1 MLLPSECYVPS
12 SNLQPMLAVSTN
24 CELAAVTSLIYCL
37 NLKFQLT
44 SNVSRKLLR
53 GFPSVIILSS
63 VKPSTNERPAGRAHM
78 GVARAKIRL
87 RTLKLSISY

>member
-63 VKPSTNERPAGRAHM
+63 VKPSTNDRPAARTWVWRAQKS
-78 GVARAKIRL
+78 V
-87 RTLKLSISY
+87 